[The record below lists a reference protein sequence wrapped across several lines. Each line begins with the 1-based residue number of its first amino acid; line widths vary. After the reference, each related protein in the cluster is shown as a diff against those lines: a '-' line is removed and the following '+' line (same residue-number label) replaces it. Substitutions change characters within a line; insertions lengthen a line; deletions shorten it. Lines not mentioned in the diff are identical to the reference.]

1 MRNFAYHI
9 HHNGEHQSFTQDNCT
24 IPTAND
30 GFYWIDMDPKDP
42 ANKDWVV
49 QQVTNDSAVIDILFT
64 NTDRPR
70 LEVFDHSLVLS
81 LRGVNFQD
89 KDSPEDMVNI
99 RFLITKQGMIS
110 FHTREMRSVKVMKSY
125 VDKGHKFTSQGT
137 FLFTFLKLLNAF
149 IFDET
154 ENLNDTLSQLEEAA
168 LEGDILQAQGQ
179 LADVRRLIIGF
190 QKFLIPQANVLHQLI
205 ESEGNWFK
213 KKDRVHLKNEAE
225 HLSTYVGELEHLRQ
239 RAAVLQEEIK
249 SGLSDQINQNIYR
262 LTIVATIMLPLSM
275 FAGLMGA
282 NVGGIPFSQSP
293 YGFLIICLLTMGFG
307 AIVYILLKLLKWI

>member
-1 MRNFAYHI
+1 MQNFAYHI
-9 HHNGEHQSFTQDNCT
+9 HHSGDHQSFTLDSLP
-24 IPTAND
+24 IRAASE
-30 GFYWIDMDPKDP
+30 GFYWVDLDPKDP
-42 ANKDWVV
+42 INKDWVV
-49 QQVTNDSAVIDILFT
+49 QQVTNDSAVIDILFN
-64 NTDRPR
+64 NTARPR

-81 LRGVNFQD
+81 LRGVNLQG

-99 RFLITKQGMIS
+99 RFLITKQGIIS
-110 FHTREMRSVKVMKSY
+110 FHSRDMRSVEIMKSY
-125 VDKGHKFTSQGT
+125 VDKGHKFTSQGK
-137 FLFTFLKLLNAF
+137 FLFAFLKLLNAL

-154 ENLNDTLSQLEEAA
+154 ENLNDALSQLEEVA
-168 LEGDILQAQGQ
+168 LEGDILQAQEQ

-205 ESEGNWFK
+205 EDEGDWFK
-213 KKDRVHLKNEAE
+213 KKDSVHLKNEAE

-282 NVGGIPFSQSP
+282 NVGGIPFSQNP
-293 YGFLIICLLTMGFG
+293 YGFLIICLLSMGFG
-307 AIVYILLKLLKWI
+307 AIVYTLLKLLKWI